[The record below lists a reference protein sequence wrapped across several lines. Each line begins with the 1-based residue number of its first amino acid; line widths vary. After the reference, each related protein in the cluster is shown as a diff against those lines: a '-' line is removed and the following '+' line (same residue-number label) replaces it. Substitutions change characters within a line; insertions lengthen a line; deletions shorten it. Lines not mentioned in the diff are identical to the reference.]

1 MRATEPLRMQVFLL
15 SGGDDVEYLTM
26 SEAAR
31 LIGRSRISLRRSVDR
46 EAIPVFEDPL
56 DSRKRLVRA
65 VDVDRLRQPRP
76 IRHEPAGPGDAA
88 A

>member
-1 MRATEPLRMQVFLL
+1 MQVFLL

-56 DSRKRLVRA
+56 DRRCRLVRVA
-65 VDVDRLRQPRP
+65 DVDRLRERRP
-76 IRHEPAGPGDAA
+76 IRPNVADLDFDGAA
-88 A
+88 